1 MFIDTHI
8 HESKYSLDSQV
19 SLRKIVERARLMG
32 LDGVCIT
39 DHDDDRIKH
48 EVRALSRELG
58 YLIIPGVEILTHEGD
73 IIVFGVD
80 NLPTEKVHAA
90 ELLAYIQA
98 KGGVGISAHAFR
110 NNNRGLGETIRLV
123 QGLAGVEG
131 FNGNTDLESN
141 LAACRLAKEL
151 GLPMF
156 GASDAHHQHE
166 VGKYATYFDCAITDE
181 RDFINAIKAGV
192 VRPAVYENGR
202 FELID
207 LTELRQGNRNYE
219 KSS

>member
-8 HESKYSLDSQV
+8 HESKYSLDSRV
-19 SLRKIVERARLMG
+19 SLREIVERARSMG

-39 DHDDDRIKH
+39 DHDDDSIKH
-48 EVRALSRELG
+48 EVRELSRELG

-73 IIVFGVD
+73 IIVFGID
-80 NLPTEKVHAA
+80 QLPTEKVHAA
-90 ELLAYIQA
+90 ELLTYIQA
-98 KGGVGISAHAFR
+98 KQGVGISAHAFR
-110 NNNRGLGETIRLV
+110 NNNRGLGENIRIV
-123 QGLAGVEG
+123 EGLAGLEG

-141 LAACRLAKEL
+141 LKACRLAKEL

-156 GASDAHHQHE
+156 GASDAHHRHE

-181 RDFINAIKAGV
+181 RDFIKAIKAGV
-192 VRPAVYENGR
+192 VRPAVYENGH

-207 LTELRQGNRNYE
+207 LTEL
-219 KSS
+219 